1 MGGQA
6 KAVRREAWEK
16 GRWRMDTGEREAEER
31 RVLQER
37 LLASPA
43 YVTAFEDPALM
54 QRPELRPI
62 RLYLE
67 LVKPELAQ
75 QEQRVHSTIV
85 VFGSARTLPPDEAAR
100 QLEAARAQAAERPG
114 DAAAQAALARAVRQV
129 EQSHYYAVARAFGRL
144 VSSCCQ
150 VQGECDYV
158 VVTGG
163 GPGIMEAGNR
173 GAYDVGAKSIGLNI
187 KLPFEQ
193 LPNPYI
199 TPELCFDFRYFGI
212 RKMHFLMRAR
222 ALVAF
227 PGGFGTL
234 DELFEALTLIQTRKV
249 PRIPVILV
257 GRAFWER
264 VVDLPALAEA
274 GMISPEDLE
283 LVAYA
288 EEAEEIWRLIE
299 ASGSRG

>member
-1 MGGQA
+1 MSYD
-6 KAVRREAWEK
+6 ESES
-16 GRWRMDTGEREAEER
+16 DERE
-31 RVLQER
+31 VLRQR
-37 LLASPA
+37 LMASTA
-43 YVTAFEDPALM
+43 YVTAFEDKELM

-67 LVKPELAQ
+67 LVKPEIAQ
-75 QEQRVHSTIV
+75 QEQSVHSTIV
-85 VFGSARTLPPDEAAR
+85 LFGSARTLPPEDAAAVYEEARTRA
-100 QLEAARAQAAERPG
+100 EAQPD
-114 DAAAQAALARAVRQV
+114 DAAAQAALVRAARQIEHSR
-129 EQSHYYAVARAFGRL
+129 YYAVARDFGRL
-144 VSSCCQ
+144 VSSTCQ
-150 VQGECDYV
+150 IEGNCDYV

-173 GAYDVGAKSIGLNI
+173 GAFDAGAKSIGLNI
-187 KLPFEQ
+187 QLPFEQ
-193 LPNPYI
+193 APNPYI

-249 PRIPVILV
+249 ARIPIVLV

-264 VVDLPALAEA
+264 VLNLSALAEE
-274 GMISPEDLE
+274 GMISPEDLD

-288 EEAEEIWRLIE
+288 EEADEIWRLITDQPPG
-299 ASGSRG
+299 AAGV